1 VIENGVSRKGIER
14 EGPMALTKRGSTWH
28 THFYVDG
35 ERFRKSLDTSDWREA
50 QRKERELVAEA
61 KKGKLMASRD
71 EFSRLPFGEAADR
84 FIADR
89 LPRLAAR
96 SVQTERERLKPI
108 KAGIGTIP
116 VWRLTVEQVRT
127 YFRERKAAGRA
138 NATLNRELDII
149 RGVLKRA
156 KRWHHFTDEI
166 RPLPVRENIGRAL
179 TYEEKVKLLKR
190 AAARPEWKTAAW
202 AARLA
207 LNTTMRG
214 CEIKG
219 LRWRDVDMIGRA
231 LTVKR
236 SKTEAGERVIPLN
249 TDAWDVILSLYRR
262 SQELGGFEPGHFLF
276 PAIKGE
282 RKAERQGD
290 EKREKQ
296 KIDPTRPMK
305 TWRTAWRRLTR
316 AIQCPGCGLLQDP
329 ADICSGCEAD
339 TEGIKSPFLG
349 FRFHDL
355 RHQVITELAE
365 SKASDQTIM
374 GIAGHVS
381 KKMLQHY
388 SHVRMEA
395 KRNALD
401 ALTMKPAQRA
411 DSGDTTR
418 GYDTKN
424 DTKLSKEVEGIPQM
438 IDSMVEL
445 SGIEPLT
452 SSLRTRRSP
461 S

>member
-1 VIENGVSRKGIER
+1 
-14 EGPMALTKRGSTWH
+14 MALTKRGSVWY
-28 THFYVDG
+28 THFFVDG

-50 QRKERELVAEA
+50 QRKERELIAEA

-89 LPRLAAR
+89 IPRLAAR
-96 SVQTERERLKPI
+96 SVQTEKERAKPI
-108 KAGIGTIP
+108 KAGIGNIP
-116 VWRLTVEQVRT
+116 VWRLTVEQARA
-127 YFRERKAAGRA
+127 YLRERKAAGRS

-156 KRWHHFTDEI
+156 KRWHHFAEEI

-190 AAARPEWKTAAW
+190 AAARPEWQTAAW

-219 LRWRDVDMIGRA
+219 LRWRDVDMMAR
-231 LTVKR
+231 TVTIKR
-236 SKTEAGERVIPLN
+236 SKTDAGERVIPLN
-249 TDAWDVILSLYRR
+249 ADAWEVILALYRQ
-262 SQELGGFEPGHFLF
+262 SQALGGFEPGHFLF
-276 PAIKGE
+276 PATKSD
-282 RKAERQGD
+282 RKAQQRGEGKKGK
-290 EKREKQ
+290 E
-296 KIDPTRPMK
+296 KIDPTRPLK

-316 AIQCPGCGLLQDP
+316 AIQCPACGLLQDP
-329 ADICSGCEAD
+329 ATTCSGCKAD
-339 TEGIKSPFLG
+339 TSEVKSPFCG

-355 RHQVITELAE
+355 RHQAITELAE

-401 ALTMKPAQRA
+401 ALSMMPTQSQV
-411 DSGDTTR
+411 SGGKTE
-418 GYDTKN
+418 GYDTNN
-424 DTKLSKEVEGIPQM
+424 DTKTRHGLEHMPQVVE
-438 IDSMVEL
+438 SLVEL
-445 SGIEPLT
+445 VGIEPAT

>member
-1 VIENGVSRKGIER
+1 
-14 EGPMALTKRGSTWH
+14 MALKKRGNTWH
-28 THFYVDG
+28 THFFVDG
-35 ERFRKSLDTSDWREA
+35 ERFRQSLDTSDWREA
-50 QRKERELVAEA
+50 QRKERELIAEA
-61 KKGKLMASRD
+61 KAGKLAASKD
-71 EFSRLPFGEAADR
+71 EFSRLPFGDAADR

-89 LPRLAAR
+89 LPRLAPR
-96 SVQTERERLKPI
+96 SVQTEKERVKPI
-108 KAGIGTIP
+108 KARIGGVP

-127 YFRERKAAGRA
+127 YLRERKAAGRS

-190 AAARPEWKTAAW
+190 AAARPEWQTATW

-214 CEIKG
+214 CELKG

-231 LTVKR
+231 LTVR
-236 SKTEAGERVIPLN
+236 HSKTEAGERVIPLN
-249 TDAWDVILSLYRR
+249 ADAWEVILALYRR
-262 SQELGGFEPGHFLF
+262 SQQLGGFEPGHYLF
-276 PAIKGE
+276 PALKGE
-282 RKAERQGD
+282 RKEGQQGD
-290 EKREKQ
+290 GERKKE

-316 AIQCPGCGLLQDP
+316 AIQCPECGLLQDP
-329 ADICSGCEAD
+329 ADTCSECKAD
-339 TEGIKSPFLG
+339 TADVKSPFLG

-355 RHQVITELAE
+355 RHQAITELAE

-395 KRNALD
+395 KRSALE
-401 ALTMKPAQRA
+401 ALSMRPAQTG
-411 DSGDTTR
+411 DSKDTAE
-418 GYDTKN
+418 GYDTNN
-424 DTKLSKEVEGIPQM
+424 DTKKRQPWEGMPQV
-438 IDSMVEL
+438 IESLVEL
-445 SGIEPLT
+445 SGIEPLA

>member
-1 VIENGVSRKGIER
+1 
-14 EGPMALTKRGSTWH
+14 MALKKRGSTWH
-28 THFYVDG
+28 THFFVDG
-35 ERFRKSLDTSDWREA
+35 ERFRQSLDTSDWREA
-50 QRKERELVAEA
+50 QRKERDLIAEA
-61 KKGKLMASRD
+61 KAGKLAASRD
-71 EFSRLPFGEAADR
+71 EFARLPFGEAADR
-84 FIADR
+84 FLADR
-89 LPRLAAR
+89 IPRLAPR
-96 SVQTERERLKPI
+96 SVQTEKERLKPI
-108 KAGIGTIP
+108 KARIGGIP

-127 YFRERKAAGRA
+127 YLRERKAAGRS

-156 KRWHHFTDEI
+156 KRWHHFAEEI
-166 RPLPVRENIGRAL
+166 RPLPVRENIGQAL
-179 TYEEKVKLLKR
+179 TYEEKVSLLKR
-190 AAARPEWKTAAW
+190 AGSREEWQNAVW

-214 CEIKG
+214 HEIKG

-231 LTVKR
+231 LTVRR

-249 TDAWDVILSLYRR
+249 ADAWEVILALYKR
-262 SQELGGFEPGHFLF
+262 SQKLAGFEPGHFLF
-276 PAIKGE
+276 PAIKPDHAAKQEGA
-282 RKAERQGD
+282 KAME
-290 EKREKQ
+290 
-296 KIDPTRPMK
+296 KIDPTRPLK
-305 TWRTAWRRLTR
+305 SWRTAWRRLTR
-316 AIQCPGCGLLQDP
+316 AIQCPQCGLLQDP
-329 ADICSGCEAD
+329 TDSCSGCKAD
-339 TEGIKSPFLG
+339 TSEVKSPFRG

-355 RHQVITELAE
+355 RHQAITELAE

-395 KRNALD
+395 KRTALD
-401 ALTMKPAQRA
+401 ALTMGNGKRS
-411 DSGDTTR
+411 DSERTSK
-418 GYDTKN
+418 GYDTNN
-424 DTKLSKEVEGIPQM
+424 DTKLREEMEGMPQVA
-438 IDSMVEL
+438 DSLVEL